1 MKVKMIMATG
11 LNYELGKDN
20 RLLWHLPEDMKYFKE
35 QTEGHYVLM
44 GNNTFKSLNM
54 MKGLKNRKNIVL
66 TTEDLP
72 VNKQIKYQY
81 NPRYFV
87 SFTNL
92 KSLQKMDFDCD
103 DDQEIWI
110 IGGASVYEQLI
121 EFVDEVH
128 WTEVMQEFPEADTYL
143 PTKVIDEISNKF
155 RIESVGYFTD
165 EKTGI
170 HFRINVMKRK

>member
-20 RLLWHLPEDMKYFKE
+20 KLLWHLPDDMKYFKE
-35 QTEGHYVLM
+35 QTEGHYVVM

-54 MKGLKNRKNIVL
+54 PKGLKNRNNIVL
-66 TTEDLP
+66 TKEDLP

-87 SFTNL
+87 SFMNFE
-92 KSLQKMDFDCD
+92 SLRQMDFSCENDR
-103 DDQEIWI
+103 EIWI

-128 WTEVMQEFPEADTYL
+128 WTEVMEEFPDADTYL
-143 PTKVIDEISNKF
+143 PTKVIEHINNKF
-155 RIESVGYFTD
+155 KI
-165 EKTGI
+165 KTVNCFVDNNTNTM
-170 HFRINVMKRK
+170 FRIRVMKRK